1 MMDSTYNWII
11 SNVIS
16 NLIKVEESY
25 FQLVCNMEDNYN
37 SMANLNYFQIF
48 QKGIL
53 IYGIKKK
60 KIDQGTVSIIN
71 I

>member
-1 MMDSTYNWII
+1 MMNSTYNWII